1 MIATLLMA
9 AAPPPPVPPSHLK
22 PIIMADD
29 YPQSAADAGE
39 EGPVAFEALIAPDG
53 SVDKCTVIVS
63 SRYAVLDAATCR
75 IIQTRARFSPA
86 EDASGKPIYGI
97 FRNVI
102 TWSLGNVVSG
112 ALDPQLELNI
122 NQAPAGVKLPL
133 VMTLNYRTKPDG
145 TATDC
150 KLADKSAGEP
160 AVLADL
166 ACNAIL
172 AQPPEVITNSK
183 GQPVTAQNNM
193 VVRFSLGR

>member
-1 MIATLLMA
+1 LIAILLMA
-9 AAPPPPVPPSHLK
+9 VAPPPPAASSQLK
-22 PIIMADD
+22 PIIMAED
-29 YPQSAADAGE
+29 YPRSAMDAGE

-63 SRYAVLDAATCR
+63 SRYADLDAATCK

-97 FRNVI
+97 YRSVI
-102 TWSLGNVVSG
+102 TWSLGNVASG
-112 ALDPQLELNI
+112 SLDPQLELNI
-122 NQAPAGVKLPL
+122 NQAPPGVKLPV
-133 VMTLNYRTKPDG
+133 VMTLNYRTRPDG

-160 AVLADL
+160 AALADV
-166 ACNAIL
+166 ACNSVL
-172 AQPPEVITNSK
+172 SQPPEIITNSK